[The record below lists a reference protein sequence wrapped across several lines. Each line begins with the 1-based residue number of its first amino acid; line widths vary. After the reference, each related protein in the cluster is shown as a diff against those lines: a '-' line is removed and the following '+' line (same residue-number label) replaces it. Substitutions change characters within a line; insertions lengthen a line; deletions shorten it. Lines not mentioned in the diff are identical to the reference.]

1 MTARAVDAE
10 DRSAPAGRRPAESP
24 APGHPA
30 GAGAGAGAEAEDGAG
45 TAEAEASG
53 PAETA
58 GPADP
63 APATDPA
70 PAAIPR
76 PAQAP
81 EPAEA
86 APPDRRRTDPELL
99 LAASVLLADAALT
112 AKQAGAELSGALS
125 SRRLA
130 LEALR
135 RPGWALG
142 TAVSCA
148 RALAGPSGLGFG
160 AHGGLVGELARYAG
174 IVTYRRPAAVALAVD
189 AFALRI
195 GAIASDHPNLDSPL
209 ARRLTDAV
217 VAGNRLEALRA
228 MYALVE
234 LLGLTRAL
242 TTVSPVIMELL
253 ALLSLLDENP
263 VNDGFSWV
271 TLAGGVPTT
280 DPLFGLPSTLL
291 KYLNPGPGRAE
302 RAEADS
308 ILTKVLGT
316 SANDIVSYVTDIGAL
331 GNHGLVLLRR
341 VECTDGAVRYVLLL
355 PGTSF
360 ALLSNSTPQ
369 DLVGA
374 FDGLLRTDTTYT
386 RAARKLLLR
395 AGVPAGSEIMLV
407 GHSLG
412 GLTAMNLAADAEV
425 SSRYQVTHVIT
436 LGSPIDGKRPA
447 DHTTRVISLVNK
459 HDVIPMLDGRGP
471 ASPNGIPDSWVE
483 LAWLDES
490 YDYPLSH
497 APQAYSDTLRGP
509 MAHYR
514 EKVNALIGA
523 YEGRIVGNQPYTLR
537 DK

>member
-1 MTARAVDAE
+1 MTAQAVGTAA
-10 DRSAPAGRRPAESP
+10 RSTPAGRRSAEAPADP
-24 APGHPA
+24 AGVADASGVANPA
-30 GAGAGAGAEAEDGAG
+30 GAGGV
-45 TAEAEASG
+45 
-53 PAETA
+53 AETA
-58 GPADP
+58 VAR
-63 APATDPA
+63 TE
-70 PAAIPR
+70 PAAG
-76 PAQAP
+76 QG
-81 EPAEA
+81 
-86 APPDRRRTDPELL
+86 PPRTDPELL

-112 AKQAGAELSGALS
+112 AKQAAAELTGALS
-125 SRRLA
+125 SWRLG

-135 RPGWALG
+135 RPAWALG

-148 RALAGPSGLGFG
+148 RALTSPAGLGFG
-160 AHGGLVGELARYAG
+160 ANGGLAGELARIAG
-174 IVTYRRPAAVALAVD
+174 NLTYRRPAAVAMAVD

-195 GAIASDHPNLDSPL
+195 RAIASDHPNLDSPL
-209 ARRLTDAV
+209 ARRLTDAM

-228 MYALVE
+228 MHALVE
-234 LLGLTRAL
+234 RLGVTRAL
-242 TTVSPVIMELL
+242 TTMSPVVMELS
-253 ALLSLLDENP
+253 ALLGLLDENP
-263 VNDGFSWV
+263 VNDDFSWV

-280 DPLFGLPSTLL
+280 DPFLGLPSTLL

-302 RAEADS
+302 RADADS
-308 ILTKVLGT
+308 ILAKVLAT
-316 SANDIVSYVTDIGAL
+316 SANDIVSYVNDIGAL

-341 VECTDGAVRYVLLL
+341 VECADGAVRHVLLL

-395 AGVPAGSEIMLV
+395 AGVPTGSELMIV

-412 GLTAMNLAADAEV
+412 GMTAMNLAADVEF
-425 SSRYQVTHVIT
+425 SSRYQLTHVIAV
-436 LGSPIDGKRPA
+436 GSPIDGKRPA
-447 DHTTRVISLVNK
+447 DHTTQVISLVNN
-459 HDVIPMLDGRGP
+459 HDVIPMIDGRGP
-471 ASPNGIPDSWVE
+471 ASPNDIPAGWLE

-509 MAHYR
+509 MAHHR

-523 YEGRIVGNQPYTLR
+523 YDGRIVGNQPYMLR